1 MNIQKKATIISSFIA
16 FFLAV
21 LKLIVWF
28 FSNSIAILSSAIDSI
43 LDMFVS
49 LFNLFAVSSAEKNP
63 DKVFNYWRW
72 KIEALA
78 SFLEGIIISFSWA
91 YIFYEAINKIIH
103 KWRITDIWIWVF
115 VMIFSV
121 IVTFFLVFYLT
132 KVLEKTKNLV
142 IKSDALHYKTDLL
155 SNSAVLIWL
164 IFIYFTEFYLVDA
177 ILWIIIAYYIVF
189 SAFEIMKQWYF
200 LLLDISLDKEEV
212 DRIKEIISQ
221 SKKIKDF
228 HNLKTR
234 QSWWVK
240 FVEAHLVFEED
251 ILLYKAHNVS
261 HKIENKIKNLDKSS
275 KWWITFHLD
284 PYDDSEEDFK
294 NF

>member
-132 KVLEKTKNLV
+132 KVWEKTKNLV

-155 SNSAVLIWL
+155 SNSSVLIWL

-177 ILWIIIAYYIVF
+177 ILWMIIACYIVF
-189 SAFEIMKQWYF
+189 SAFEILKQWYF

-221 SKKIKDF
+221 S
-228 HNLKTR
+228 
-234 QSWWVK
+234 
-240 FVEAHLVFEED
+240 
-251 ILLYKAHNVS
+251 
-261 HKIENKIKNLDKSS
+261 
-275 KWWITFHLD
+275 
-284 PYDDSEEDFK
+284 
-294 NF
+294 

>member
-132 KVLEKTKNLV
+132 KVWEKTKNLV

-155 SNSAVLIWL
+155 SNSAFWSDLFL
-164 IFIYFTEFYLVDA
+164 FIL
-177 ILWIIIAYYIVF
+177 
-189 SAFEIMKQWYF
+189 Q
-200 LLLDISLDKEEV
+200 
-212 DRIKEIISQ
+212 
-221 SKKIKDF
+221 
-228 HNLKTR
+228 
-234 QSWWVK
+234 
-240 FVEAHLVFEED
+240 
-251 ILLYKAHNVS
+251 
-261 HKIENKIKNLDKSS
+261 
-275 KWWITFHLD
+275 
-284 PYDDSEEDFK
+284 
-294 NF
+294 NFI

>member
-132 KVLEKTKNLV
+132 KVWEKTKNLV

-177 ILWIIIAYYIVF
+177 ILWMIIACYIVF
-189 SAFEIMKQWYF
+189 SAFEILKQW
-200 LLLDISLDKEEV
+200 
-212 DRIKEIISQ
+212 
-221 SKKIKDF
+221 
-228 HNLKTR
+228 
-234 QSWWVK
+234 
-240 FVEAHLVFEED
+240 
-251 ILLYKAHNVS
+251 
-261 HKIENKIKNLDKSS
+261 
-275 KWWITFHLD
+275 
-284 PYDDSEEDFK
+284 
-294 NF
+294 

>member
-132 KVLEKTKNLV
+132 KVWEKTKNLV

-164 IFIYFTEFYLVDA
+164 VFIYFTEFYLVDA
-177 ILWIIIAYYIVF
+177 ILWMIIACYIVF
-189 SAFEIMKQWYF
+189 YF
-200 LLLDISLDKEEV
+200 LIFLL
-212 DRIKEIISQ
+212 IKR
-221 SKKIKDF
+221 K
-228 HNLKTR
+228 L
-234 QSWWVK
+234 
-240 FVEAHLVFEED
+240 
-251 ILLYKAHNVS
+251 
-261 HKIENKIKNLDKSS
+261 IE
-275 KWWITFHLD
+275 
-284 PYDDSEEDFK
+284 
-294 NF
+294 